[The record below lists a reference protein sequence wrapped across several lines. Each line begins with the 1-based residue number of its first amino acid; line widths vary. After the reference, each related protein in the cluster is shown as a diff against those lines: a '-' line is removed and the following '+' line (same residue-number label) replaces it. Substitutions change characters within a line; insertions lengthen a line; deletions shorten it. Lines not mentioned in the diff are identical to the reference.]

1 MSPSMFLGRIVLPAA
16 GLLIAG
22 ALAWQTLHTGR
33 VELPSWLSF
42 GSASSGERPRI
53 KVEKASIADSPKRVI
68 AEGRVVPYPG
78 AQVVIGAETAGTI
91 SRVLVEEK
99 THVRKGD
106 LLVEFKVDD
115 LKTQVDEAEARLVE
129 AENEVVRLEND
140 ERRLSALAASSP
152 SSRPQLEQNHYLVVA
167 YRARRDAMKAARARL
182 DVFVKKCRVVAPI
195 DGVVT
200 ARFVQPGETV
210 SMAAPLV
217 TVVDLRRLRVEAE
230 VDEYDVAGCTV
241 GDHVLIR
248 TEAYPGRNWQGAVE
262 EVSDALV
269 GRRIRPEDP
278 GRPTDTRVL
287 PVRIAFR
294 DGNPL
299 RLGQRVEVEIV
310 DRPAPVIPAAPALSV
325 RPAASPSSKGIAR

>member
-1 MSPSMFLGRIVLPAA
+1 MSPSMFLGRVVLPAS

-33 VELPSWLSF
+33 VELPSWLAF
-42 GSASSGERPRI
+42 GGASSSERPRI

-195 DGVVT
+195 EGVIT
-200 ARFVQPGETV
+200 ARYVQPGETV

-217 TVVDLRRLRVEAE
+217 TIVDLRRLRVEAE
-230 VDEYDVAGCTV
+230 VDEYDVARCNV
-241 GDHVLIR
+241 GDLVSIR
-248 TEAYPGRNWQGAVE
+248 TEAYPGRTWRGAVE

-294 DGNPL
+294 VGNPL

-310 DRPAPVIPAAPALSV
+310 DRPEPEAATAPALSS
-325 RPAASPSSKGIAR
+325 RPAATPPARGISR